1 MIFLSFSFY
10 FSLSIFVYLC
20 IYLSS
25 TYIGRRH
32 FLKYVNCQ
40 SLSTSLIADVHVD
53 EIPKFFFSLF
63 RKFDSKIA
71 LLREQDFVFVFE
83 DFFLKYTQ

>member
-1 MIFLSFSFY
+1 
-10 FSLSIFVYLC
+10 
-20 IYLSS
+20 
-25 TYIGRRH
+25 
-32 FLKYVNCQ
+32 VNCQ